1 MSNWIEDKIGNLAK
15 INEATLKGNSTL
27 AKIEYIDT
35 SSVNE
40 GIFNSPQILDIKQ
53 APSRAKRLVK
63 DKDILISTVRPNLK
77 HYGIIKN
84 PKDNTIVSTGFA
96 VVSAKTIDPLFLYY
110 FLSSEF
116 ATNYFALIAENQTSA
131 YPSFN
136 PELIRELKISFPK
149 KITNQN
155 KIGSILLAYDNLI
168 ETNNQR
174 IRIIEQTAR
183 ELYKEW
189 FVRMRFPEFK
199 KSKFKKGIPTDWR
212 IEPIGKVIDY
222 HIGGG
227 WGNDSK
233 DNQFSVSGYVIRGTD
248 IPKVRA
254 GQANQDVY
262 RFHKASNMKSRE
274 LIEGDIVFETAG
286 GSEGQPLG
294 RTCYITQE
302 ILDAYGDKV
311 MAASFCKQVRTTS
324 IPSLYLYYFLNYL
337 YDTGMIETYQIQSTG
352 ISNYQFEPFLKFQQI
367 ILPKEDL
374 MKSFHDMVLPMQKQI
389 AVLGNQNTELRQI
402 RDRLLPRLISGKLQV
417 KAAKEE
423 GKVIPLKP
431 TQGSSAETESM
442 NKSNPYFKRRIL
454 AAYLIDHLKDEITF
468 GHVKLMK
475 LMYLCEHLAKVE
487 TLSNYHRDAA
497 GPYDNQMIR
506 SIDSQLKKAKWFE
519 CVKIDQKYTYKPL
532 EKKEEYK
539 PWFTKY
545 YSEEETGI
553 ESLLSIFGKK
563 KTIEAEK
570 VATLY
575 EACRFLKEKNKT
587 FTDKDVVHEVL
598 NNWHESKQR
607 ISEND
612 WQTCLNWMREKNWVN

>member
-1 MSNWIEDKIGNLAK
+1 M
-15 INEATLKGNSTL
+15 
-27 AKIEYIDT
+27 
-35 SSVNE
+35 
-40 GIFNSPQILDIKQ
+40 
-53 APSRAKRLVK
+53 
-63 DKDILISTVRPNLK
+63 
-77 HYGIIKN
+77 
-84 PKDNTIVSTGFA
+84 
-96 VVSAKTIDPLFLYY
+96 
-110 FLSSEF
+110 
-116 ATNYFALIAENQTSA
+116 LIADSGSTREALTKEDIEKFKIKL
-131 YPSFN
+131 PS
-136 PELIRELKISFPK
+136 LSIQQR
-149 KITNQN
+149 
-155 KIGSILLAYDNLI
+155 IGSILSAYDDLV
-168 ETNNQR
+168 EVNNQR
-174 IRIIEQTAR
+174 IKLLEQTAR

-189 FVRMRFPEFK
+189 FVRMRFPKYK
-199 KSKFKKGIPTDWR
+199 KAKFKKGIPTEWR
-212 IEPIGKVIDY
+212 VESIGKVIDY

-227 WGNDSK
+227 WGNDNK

-254 GQANQDVY
+254 GQANQNVY

-324 IPSLYLYYFLNYL
+324 IPSLYLYYFINYL

-352 ISNYQFEPFLKFQQI
+352 ISNFQFEPFFKFQQI
-367 ILPKEDL
+367 ILPKDDL
-374 MKSFHDMVLPMQKQI
+374 MQSFHNMVLPMQKQI
-389 AVLGNQNTELRQI
+389 AVLGNKNTQLRQI
-402 RDRLLPRLISGKLQV
+402 RDRLLARLISGKLQV
-417 KAAKEE
+417 KAVKEE
-423 GKVIPLKP
+423 AKVVQLNP
-431 TQGSSAETESM
+431 TQSSSEVADSI
-442 NKSNPYFKRRIL
+442 NKSNPYFKRRVL
-454 AAYLIDHLKDEITF
+454 AAYLIDRLKDEITF

-506 SIDSQLKKAKWFE
+506 SIDSQLKKEKWFE
-519 CVKIDQKYTYKPL
+519 CVKTDQKYTYKPL

-539 PWFTKY
+539 GWFTKY
-545 YSEEETGI
+545 YAEEESGI
-553 ESLLSIFGKK
+553 ESLLNIFGKK

-575 EACRFLKEKNKT
+575 EAYRFLNEKSNS
-587 FTDKDVVHEVL
+587 FSDKDILNEVL

-607 ISEND
+607 ILENE
-612 WQTCLNWMREKNWVN
+612 WQNCINWMREKSWIN